1 MLSTLL
7 KKLRIATDGA
17 ELKSWKIDETLN
29 LEMCFDY
36 TFFGEDGLM
45 QGSVL
50 LLHESNIYS
59 NFSLTAFG
67 LAPAT
72 SSEGVFWQEASEE
85 ILIHFNVNFAEGEAV
100 ESLKGTLTLLDWLL
114 PENQGSW
121 EASVS
126 SPDCEVAKV
135 KGTWLRRKPEVIKVS

>member
-17 ELKSWKIDETLN
+17 ELKSWKIDEKLN
-29 LEMCFDY
+29 LETCFNY
-36 TFFGEDGLM
+36 TFFGEDSSM
-45 QGSVL
+45 QGSVV

-59 NFSLTAFG
+59 NLSLTAFG

-72 SSEGVFWQEASEE
+72 SPEGVFWQEVSGE

-100 ESLKGTLTLLDWLL
+100 ESLKGTLTLFDWLL

-121 EASVS
+121 EASVC

-135 KGTWLRRKPEVIKVS
+135 KGAWLRSKLE

>member
-17 ELKSWKIDETLN
+17 ELKSWKIDEKLN
-29 LEMCFDY
+29 LETCFNY
-36 TFFGEDGLM
+36 TFFGEDSLM
-45 QGSVL
+45 QGSVVL
-50 LLHESNIYS
+50 LSESNIYS
-59 NFSLTAFG
+59 NLSLTAFG
-67 LAPAT
+67 LASAT
-72 SSEGVFWQEASEE
+72 SPEGVFWQEASGE

-100 ESLKGTLTLLDWLL
+100 ESLKGTLTLFDWLL

-121 EASVS
+121 EASVR

-135 KGTWLRRKPEVIKVS
+135 KGAWLRSKLE